1 MAGMDGKAVSYKA
14 AHKAN
19 QTGCAGVPVAERYL
33 PPWHRA
39 SRVYKGQAQ
48 EKVEAWVPPS

>member
-1 MAGMDGKAVSYKA
+1 MDGKAVSYKA